1 MKTFR
6 EYRENERRFSVTV
19 YVDVYVPETADIQ
32 ADKMEAMNQ
41 ARELMQNVPNSRI
54 GEIGLMR
61 RGSLSPDEV

>member
-6 EYRENERRFSVTV
+6 EYRENERRFSATV

-32 ADKMEAMNQ
+32 ADKIEAMKQ
-41 ARELMQNVPNSRI
+41 IRELMRNVPNSRI

-61 RGSLSPDEV
+61 KGALAPEQI